1 MAFDLN
7 SLNFLTR
14 ISLPPELSPL
24 WMLTYL
30 SAPLGG
36 EYYAEVR
43 CRPPESEPALLGTCG
58 VGVRPTLRQY
68 VPQAQERQRLLTALG
83 DEAEEHRAL
92 HILPW
97 SAKQRVVLEGE
108 EVPVSRQTQALFGL
122 AECGSVSLYAF
133 QLLLNSEEAE
143 AERVLRMW
151 VQEGIAEERPLPF
164 FLYCSRVECWLGGYE
179 LWKRG
184 TASSPW
190 VKAADLLLQPP
201 PRYDRHVPFW
211 ARGKDYARSLSSVV
225 ACLEGML
232 PAEPTSAM
240 YPLVPSL
247 FLVRTNEPDDSDIP
261 F

>member
-43 CRPPESEPALLGTCG
+43 CRAPEAEPTLLGTCG

-68 VPQAQERQRLLTALG
+68 VPQAQERQRLLNALEG
-83 DEAEEHRAL
+83 EPQEHGSL

-97 SAKQRVVLEGE
+97 SAKQRVVLAGE
-108 EVPVSRQTQALFGL
+108 EAPVSRLTQALFGL
-122 AECGSVSLYAF
+122 AEGGSVSLYSF

-143 AERVLRMW
+143 AEHVLHTW

-164 FLYCSRVECWLGGYE
+164 FLYCSRVDCWLGGYE
-179 LWKRG
+179 LWKKE
-184 TASSPW
+184 TDASPW

-211 ARGKDYARSLSSVV
+211 AAGKDYTRSISSVV
-225 ACLEGML
+225 ACLEGKR
-232 PAEPTSAM
+232 PAEPTPLM

-247 FLVRTNEPDDSDIP
+247 FLVRKSEPVCSEIP